1 MEDFN
6 YLTGN
11 LTIGYILAAFV
22 FLFIGIAI
30 VKSIRL
36 MNRKKGGVRK
46 EKLSFKYW
54 LEDNYLGLIVHALT
68 AVVTIR
74 FTSQFVELLGDK
86 IDVLIGTSSDPMY
99 IYLLFRLMFQTIL
112 DLIQK
117 ITR

>member
-11 LTIGYILAAFV
+11 LTISYILAAFV

-36 MNRKKGGVRK
+36 MNRKKGGIRK

-54 LEDNYLGLIVHALT
+54 LQDNYIGVVLHVLV
-68 AVVTIR
+68 AVSTIR
-74 FTSQFVELLGDK
+74 FTSQLVELLGDK

-99 IYLLFRLMFQTIL
+99 IYLLFGLMFQTII